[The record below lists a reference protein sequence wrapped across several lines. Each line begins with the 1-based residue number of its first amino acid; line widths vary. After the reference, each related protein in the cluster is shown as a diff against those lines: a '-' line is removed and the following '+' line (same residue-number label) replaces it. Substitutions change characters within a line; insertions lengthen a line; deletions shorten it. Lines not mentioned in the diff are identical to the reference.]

1 MGKSSNTTT
10 PSPKRSRLENS
21 PGTVSLCANIGDILE
36 SIDHKLSGLVAR
48 LSLVET
54 LHREFQVLR
63 ESLESRIWEATLMSE
78 DETSRETVDGS
89 PGGITRVSAEIKN
102 TEEPV
107 VDVES
112 RRIRKHLVISGKTQ
126 QTGGGPE
133 QAVKDLTQKQVKVS
147 EDTVKKTIHPVPNLD
162 GKEKNLCRSRP
173 ILPEIKVNAV
183 NSGQYKRTYAGM
195 CVHNTNMRAC
205 MLCGSPHLSISFG
218 LGYGKTSQ
226 NGPHTHHIFIC
237 LSLLVCPYTLP

>member
-1 MGKSSNTTT
+1 MGKSSTPT

-54 LHREFQVLR
+54 LHREFQALR
-63 ESLESRIWEATLMSE
+63 ESLESRTWEATLMTE
-78 DETSRETVDGS
+78 DETSQETVNGS

-107 VDVES
+107 VDVQS
-112 RRIRKHLVISGKTQ
+112 RRIRKHLVISGNTQ
-126 QTGGGPE
+126 QTGEGPE
-133 QAVKDLTQKQVKVS
+133 HAVKDLTQEDKVS
-147 EDTVKKTIHPVPNLD
+147 EDTVKNTILHPVPNLD
-162 GKEKNLCRSRP
+162 GKEKNVCRSRP

-195 CVHNTNMRAC
+195 CA
-205 MLCGSPHLSISFG
+205 
-218 LGYGKTSQ
+218 
-226 NGPHTHHIFIC
+226 
-237 LSLLVCPYTLP
+237 

>member
-1 MGKSSNTTT
+1 MGKSSNTAT

-54 LHREFQVLR
+54 LQREFRALR
-63 ESLESRIWEATLMSE
+63 ESLESKTWEATLMTE

-89 PGGITRVSAEIKN
+89 PGGVTRVSAEIKN
-102 TEEPV
+102 TEEPD
-107 VDVES
+107 VDVQS
-112 RRIRKHLVISGKTQ
+112 RRIRKHSFISGNTQ
-126 QTGGGPE
+126 QTGEGPE
-133 QAVKDLTQKQVKVS
+133 HAVKDLTQMQVKVS
-147 EDTVKKTIHPVPNLD
+147 EDTVKNNILHPVPNLD
-162 GKEKNLCRSRP
+162 GMEKNVSRSRP
-173 ILPEIKVNAV
+173 ILPEIKGNAV
-183 NSGQYKRTYAGM
+183 NLGQYKRTYAGM

-205 MLCGSPHLSISFG
+205 MLWGSPHLSISFG

-226 NGPHTHHIFIC
+226 NGPKTHNIFNYIT
-237 LSLLVCPYTLP
+237 V

>member
-1 MGKSSNTTT
+1 MGKSSNTAT
-10 PSPKRSRLENS
+10 PSPKRGRLENS

-54 LHREFQVLR
+54 LHREFQALR
-63 ESLESRIWEATLMSE
+63 ESLESRTWEATLMSE

-89 PGGITRVSAEIKN
+89 PGGITRVAAEIKN

-107 VDVES
+107 VGVET
-112 RRIRKHLVISGKTQ
+112 RRIRQHLVISGNTQ
-126 QTGGGPE
+126 QTEEGPE

-147 EDTVKKTIHPVPNLD
+147 EDAVKNTILHPVPNLD
-162 GKEKNLCRSRP
+162 GKEKNVCRSRP

-183 NSGQYKRTYAGM
+183 NSGQCKRTYAGM

-205 MLCGSPHLSISFG
+205 MLYYLPTSP
-218 LGYGKTSQ
+218 
-226 NGPHTHHIFIC
+226 
-237 LSLLVCPYTLP
+237 LVLA